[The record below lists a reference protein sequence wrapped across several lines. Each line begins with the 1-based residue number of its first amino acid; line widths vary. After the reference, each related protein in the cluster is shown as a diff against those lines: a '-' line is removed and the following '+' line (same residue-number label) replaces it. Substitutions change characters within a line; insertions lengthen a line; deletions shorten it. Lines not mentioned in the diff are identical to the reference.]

1 MNANKDSTSGQ
12 IEFGVV
18 IISTYTAEITIA
30 FGIPVD
36 EHGTPKKLDS
46 SSLFVRAA

>member
-1 MNANKDSTSGQ
+1 MNANKDSTSRQ

-18 IISTYTAEITIA
+18 IISTYTDEITIA